1 MGIRALLQKDSK
13 IHTEHVIEA
22 KDKFS
27 DLLHTM
33 KKEHLVRA
41 SI

>member
-1 MGIRALLQKDSK
+1 MGIRALLQKDKK

-27 DLLHTM
+27 DLLHLMT
-33 KKEHLVRA
+33 KEQTVN
-41 SI
+41 